1 MLTSPNRPISKNNRI
16 VWIFLGLIM
25 VSYITNVLLTLNNQM
40 DISLILVS
48 VVVVLD
54 FIAFIKTHYSTD
66 IYIERNQDLKFIDL
80 LETFDAESLCP

>member
-66 IYIERNQDLKFIDL
+66 IYIERNPDLKFIDL